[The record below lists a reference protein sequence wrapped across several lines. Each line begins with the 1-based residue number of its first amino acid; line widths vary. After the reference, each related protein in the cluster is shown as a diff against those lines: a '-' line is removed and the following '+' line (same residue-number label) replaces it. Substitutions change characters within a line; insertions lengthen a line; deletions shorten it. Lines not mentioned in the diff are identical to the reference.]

1 MESIWDGVVL
11 LSILLSYHFVDNF
24 TLNSASDVLL
34 FYPAQLH
41 VRRKDKHI
49 RGMFVAADVWF
60 DPQNNGSFPTFE
72 LGSTT
77 AVAVF
82 WVSQVVDI
90 TLGSAGNKIANV
102 HLNSPLIS

>member
-1 MESIWDGVVL
+1 M
-11 LSILLSYHFVDNF
+11 NF

-34 FYPAQLH
+34 LYPAQLH

-60 DPQNNGSFPTFE
+60 DPNNNGSFPAFE
-72 LGSTT
+72 HRSYN
-77 AVAVF
+77 AAIF
-82 WVSQVVDI
+82 WVSQVADI

-102 HLNSPLIS
+102 HVILHLLIDLLYHNT